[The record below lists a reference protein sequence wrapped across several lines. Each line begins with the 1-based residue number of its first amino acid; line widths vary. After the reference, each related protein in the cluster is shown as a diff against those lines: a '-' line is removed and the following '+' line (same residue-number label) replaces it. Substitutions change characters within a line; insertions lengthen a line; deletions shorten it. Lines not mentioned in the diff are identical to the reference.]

1 MKLSGVLAALLVMG
15 SNFIRTDANEDG
27 MIAGEE
33 VEGLLVAMAEMSEE
47 DLLQMQQDL
56 QEASYLFLKVKEQL
70 GSVA

>member
-1 MKLSGVLAALLVMG
+1 MKFSGVLAALLVMG

-27 MIAGEE
+27 IPEEE

-56 QEASYLFLKVKEQL
+56 REASYLFLKVKEQL